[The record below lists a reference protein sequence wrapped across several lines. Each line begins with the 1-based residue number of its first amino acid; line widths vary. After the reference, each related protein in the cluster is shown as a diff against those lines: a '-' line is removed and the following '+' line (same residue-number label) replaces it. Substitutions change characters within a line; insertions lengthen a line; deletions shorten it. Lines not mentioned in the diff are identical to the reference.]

1 MDEQD
6 IVEIFNQLMTKEDN
20 NNNRN
25 NNRNNHNKNN
35 NNYNQRVT
43 KEELSNEIVT
53 TSYNDKDS
61 LQVNNFLKLYKAP
74 FYTKLSNEIVKP
86 SYKDKDLS

>member
-20 NNNRN
+20 NNNHNN
-25 NNRNNHNKNN
+25 NNRNNHNKN

-61 LQVNNFLKLYKAP
+61 LQVNIF
-74 FYTKLSNEIVKP
+74 F
-86 SYKDKDLS
+86 